1 MWGSSGIS
9 YAGTTDILTVNP
21 SPQPTNGSCFLT
33 DDEILGL
40 YSFSFNITDTSDGY
54 PPQCSNMTMTWPTS
68 LESNVT
74 SSLAPRGVMDDGM
87 DDAGVEKVDVVGPAS
102 QFRQMSAGGS
112 SSEHEGNTTYP
123 PSMFGVIPLGNSFSI
138 PITYDRHSKYA
149 AYLPES
155 SRSDD
160 PTTWTTKG
168 VTYLNWTI
176 PLARGTRFILVAGI
190 GSDQQWASGGSS
202 ALLTVGQGSTDC
214 SFVSGPDPKPS
225 VTATTGYVAHQ
236 PEGKQS
242 AVLMLQNIYRHRD
255 GRREFK

>member
-1 MWGSSGIS
+1 MWGASGIS
-9 YAGTTDILTVNP
+9 FAGTTDILTV
-21 SPQPTNGSCFLT
+21 SPAAQPTNGSCFLS
-33 DDEILGL
+33 DEEILGL

-74 SSLAPRGVMDDGM
+74 GGLATRDVTDELEPV
-87 DDAGVEKVDVVGPAS
+87 AGQDIQLNQLA
-102 QFRQMSAGGS
+102 AGGS
-112 SSEHEGNTTYP
+112 SSEHVGNTTYP

-138 PITYDRHSKYA
+138 PITYDRQSKYA
-149 AYLPES
+149 SYLPES
-155 SRSDD
+155 SRSDN

-202 ALLTVGQGSTDC
+202 ALLTVGQGNSQC
-214 SFVSGPDPKPS
+214 SFNNEGDSSPS
-225 VTATTGYVAHQ
+225 VTATTG
-236 PEGKQS
+236 
-242 AVLMLQNIYRHRD
+242 
-255 GRREFK
+255 